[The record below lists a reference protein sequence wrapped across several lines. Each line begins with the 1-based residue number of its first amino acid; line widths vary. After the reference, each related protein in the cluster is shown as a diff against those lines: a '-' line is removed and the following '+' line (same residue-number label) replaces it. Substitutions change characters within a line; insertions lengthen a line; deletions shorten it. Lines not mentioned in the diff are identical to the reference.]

1 MQLGQ
6 IKTKIKTTIVKP
18 VPAHELLA
26 DLPNRTNQNTSFPK
40 QLSTMITDDGFKLRT
55 YYPQRMKECHFTYKW
70 TIKDQKYQLG
80 LKETPE
86 SKNLIIVQGNNKFL
100 KRYCLKTDQ
109 IFLVFGVEK
118 GTVYMAMMF
127 DVNGAQWTTLVLVSD
142 LPQHEA
148 FLPIF
153 KNGNWN
159 IDKM

>member
-1 MQLGQ
+1 MKLGQ

-18 VPAHELLA
+18 VPAQELLA

-55 YYPQRMKECHFTYKW
+55 YYPLRMKECHFTYKW

-109 IFLVFGVEK
+109 IFLVFGV
-118 GTVYMAMMF
+118 
-127 DVNGAQWTTLVLVSD
+127 
-142 LPQHEA
+142 
-148 FLPIF
+148 
-153 KNGNWN
+153 
-159 IDKM
+159 